1 MIAGIDEAGKGC
13 VIGPLVIAGV
23 ACDCEDYLRSIGVKD
38 SKKLSKKRREK
49 LAEKIR
55 EVAKVE
61 VLKISAEDL
70 NKLMEKKTL
79 NEILRDGYEEIIKR
93 LKPSVAFIDS
103 PDVNPERL
111 ASYLKSS
118 TGIEI
123 VAAHKADEKYP
134 IVSSASIIAKVERD
148 WEIEKLK
155 QKFGDFG
162 SGYASDPKTI
172 AFLKNLKEWPFFVRI
187 KWKTLKKINQSKLG
201 DFFEEPE

>member
-23 ACDCEDYLRSIGVKD
+23 ACDCEDYLKSIGVRD
-38 SKKLSKKRREK
+38 SKKLSKKRREE
-49 LAEKIR
+49 LAGKIR

-111 ASYLKSS
+111 ASYLRFS